1 MTKGKM
7 IRSCLFFGVF
17 FSVIAIANVKKNYFI
32 IPSQESMLNT
42 QSNLFTICSVFA
54 GFSFSILGLIMGIF
68 SEKIIQK
75 LKGTTLIH
83 RKCVC
88 IVKSIVYFCVS
99 GFVSLVFMVG
109 FNVYLSEVTDM
120 GIIVNN
126 VLYINGIGFLLVG
139 MIYFIAAVKNLFI
152 IIEKIYG
159 LNDKEWENKR
169 KKFAETKKNLE
180 EKRTKL

>member
-1 MTKGKM
+1 MTKRKM
-7 IRSCLFFGVF
+7 IQSCFFFCVF
-17 FSVIAIANVKKNYFI
+17 FSMIAIVNVKKNYFV
-32 IPSQESMLNT
+32 IPSQESMLNA

-88 IVKSIVYFCVS
+88 IVKSIVYFCIS

-109 FNVYLSEVTDM
+109 FNVYLSEVTGR

-159 LNDKEWENKR
+159 FNNKEWEDRR
-169 KKFAETKKNLE
+169 KKYAETKKRLE
-180 EKRTKL
+180 EKRMRL